1 MAVLTNKISHP
12 SRVDPSELFAS
23 IGRSPKSNSV
33 TFPPSGSTASSGSAM
48 VFHEGS
54 VSNFP
59 DFLTRKSFDE
69 LLLMFLKL
77 GADDTLLATGIPL
90 TIKLNGSWVQVSD
103 RPISYDEVSLIAN
116 EIDNSTAQ
124 SRMMS
129 GQFLQFAHAIRSA
142 SEQYRFRV
150 NGTRIM
156 GVGGTDQAASLTLR
170 TIPGTPPSVE
180 ELGLPPQ
187 ILAMTQ
193 HRAGL
198 FVVSGP
204 TGSGKT
210 TTSAALLRDVIETRQ
225 GKNIVTFEDP
235 IEFVYDKLEK
245 KSVVQQSE
253 VKWLEGRWSDVGP
266 NLLRRNPDI
275 AFLGEAPDKDAM
287 EAAVKFAAHGKFVMV
302 TLHANSVAGTIGR
315 MADEWPVTSRSAIL
329 KSIVANIRGIVHQ
342 RLVKAPDTDART
354 PIFGMLEFS
363 QDMREHLGSLD
374 SEELLGAITS
384 YVKTHGVSE
393 LSYAQ
398 AKFNEGLIHP
408 EDFSVLKKEFEI
420 NDS

>member
-1 MAVLTNKISHP
+1 MAVLGDKIQYS
-12 SRVDPSELFAS
+12 SEVEKSDLFKTVV
-23 IGRSPKSNSV
+23 RTPKSNPD
-33 TFPPSGSTASSGSAM
+33 TFPTSESTASSVSEM

-59 DFLTRKSFDE
+59 HFLARKLFDE

-77 GADDTLLATGIPL
+77 GADDTLLAVGIPL
-90 TIKLNGSWVQVSD
+90 TIKLNGSWVTVSD
-103 RPISYDEVSLIAN
+103 RLISYDEVSAIVN
-116 EIDNSTAQ
+116 EIDNSTAT
-124 SRMMS
+124 SRMMA
-129 GQFLQFAHAIRSA
+129 GKPLKFAHAIRSA

-150 NGTRIM
+150 NGTKIM

-198 FVVSGP
+198 FIVSGP

-210 TTSAALLRDVIETRQ
+210 TTSAAIIRDLVENHE
-225 GKNIVTFEDP
+225 GKNIITFEDP
-235 IEFVYDKLEK
+235 IEYVYDKLDK
-245 KSVVQQSE
+245 KSVIQQSE
-253 VKWLEGRWSDVGP
+253 VKWLEGGWSDVGP

-287 EAAVKFAAHGKFVMV
+287 EAAVKVSAHGKFVMV
-302 TLHANSVAGTIGR
+302 TLHTNSVAGTIDR
-315 MADEWPVTSRSAIL
+315 MADEWPVASRSAIL
-329 KSIVANIRGIVHQ
+329 KSIISNIRGIVHQ
-342 RLVKAPDTDART
+342 RLVRAPDTDVRT
-354 PIFGMLEFS
+354 PIFGWLEFS

-374 SEELLGAITS
+374 SEELLGAITG
-384 YVKTHGVSE
+384 YVKTNGVSE

-408 EDFSVLKKEFEI
+408 EDFSVLEKEFKI
-420 NDS
+420 NE